1 MDNSLNNNQSILI
14 GGRSGMGR
22 KTCVQLVSFLNGL
35 EYYSLSVGRDYGI
48 REFRKELK
56 VFLEQVGG

>member
-1 MDNSLNNNQSILI
+1 
-14 GGRSGMGR
+14 MGR